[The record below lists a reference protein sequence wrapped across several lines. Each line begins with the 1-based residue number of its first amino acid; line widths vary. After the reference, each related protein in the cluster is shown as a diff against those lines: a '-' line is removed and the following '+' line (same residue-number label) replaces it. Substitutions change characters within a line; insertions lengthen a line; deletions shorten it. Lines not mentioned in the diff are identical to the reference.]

1 MVQTNETTTTKKPDF
16 NKANIK
22 KAIAQGKELIKS
34 GKSKADV
41 SREIY
46 DLVKDEG
53 KEVILHVFQQGAILC
68 HLGQQQAAEA
78 HLTDARRLCSDE
90 NLPNAQSLIESVER
104 WCSSDPGHS

>member
-1 MVQTNETTTTKKPDF
+1 MVQTNENTTTAPKKPDL

-46 DLVKDEG
+46 DLVKDEE
-53 KEVILHVFQQGAILC
+53 KEVILHVFQQGAN
-68 HLGQQQAAEA
+68 
-78 HLTDARRLCSDE
+78 LTE
-90 NLPNAQSLIESVER
+90 KGSLTYLYNIKRKLTKKS
-104 WCSSDPGHS
+104 

>member
-22 KAIAQGKELIKS
+22 KAIAHGKKLIKS

-46 DLVKDEG
+46 SLVKDEE
-53 KEVILHVFQQGAILC
+53 KEVILHVFRQGA
-68 HLGQQQAAEA
+68 A
-78 HLTDARRLCSDE
+78 LTE
-90 NLPNAQSLIESVER
+90 KGSLTYLYNIKRKLER
-104 WCSSDPGHS
+104 